1 MRTRAAVLVLASLAT
16 LTLAGCASP
25 GPSHAADRR
34 KVKANLTPELL
45 TLNERHI
52 EADNRLLVGFNTNMR
67 MFWADLARATYTD
80 RPSRL
85 TPGPMPH

>member
-1 MRTRAAVLVLASLAT
+1 MRTAVLVLASLAT

-25 GPSHAADRR
+25 GPGHAADRR
-34 KVKANLTPELL
+34 KVKENLTPELL

-52 EADNRLLVGFNTNMR
+52 EVENRLLVGFNTNMR
-67 MFWADLARATYTD
+67 MFWSDLSRASHTD